1 METIEEIKNCP
12 CDQLTVIKR
21 GFNINKALHSL
32 LYTIISLVVIWFVII
47 TKESSDNKM
56 DADIDSRFHLSEIGV
71 NTTQPEDLE
80 DNKLAI
86 GVSIFL
92 VVLSFTGGFVDA
104 NKKEIICLKCGKVK
118 ELPN

>member
-21 GFNINKALHSL
+21 GFNINKALYSL

-47 TKESSDNKM
+47 TKENSDNKM
-56 DADIDSRFHLSEIGV
+56 NAETDKEMHMSDFGLAS
-71 NTTQPEDLE
+71 TPEDLE